1 MRLESGAVSSPLG
14 SVRPLCGLDSP
25 GVAGS
30 GRDESGGELS
40 ASCPSGSVL
49 GRLGADSGSTREPG
63 SAVVSGL
70 GFVFCCVVGP
80 VSATGVFAESVA
92 LFDGEVCS
100 PRDGI
105 GPSPLPESTGG
116 EDSGET

>member
-1 MRLESGAVSSPLG
+1 M
-14 SVRPLCGLDSP
+14 
-25 GVAGS
+25 AGS
-30 GRDESGGELS
+30 GREESGGELS
-40 ASCPSGSVL
+40 AAACPSGSVL

-63 SAVVSGL
+63 SVVVSGL
-70 GFVFCCVVGP
+70 GFVFCCVAGP
-80 VSATGVFAESVA
+80 VSAIGVFAASVA